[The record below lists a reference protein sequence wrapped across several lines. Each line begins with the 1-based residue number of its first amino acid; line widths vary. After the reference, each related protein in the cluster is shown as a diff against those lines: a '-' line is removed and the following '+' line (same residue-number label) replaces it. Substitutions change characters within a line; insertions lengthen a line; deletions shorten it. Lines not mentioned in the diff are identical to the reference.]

1 MSQFGDAGTWP
12 REINQATAEYIVL
25 NALCEYFG
33 GDALEEQRP
42 DDPKVEEALNNMES
56 LAYCLSNMSGWE
68 GLLSAID
75 RRVEAIRNGMLMHKE
90 KPEGRRVKVSL
101 LNACSNEALG
111 KPEATS

>member
-42 DDPKVEEALNNMES
+42 DDPKVEKALNRLEALADS
-56 LAYCLSNMSGWE
+56 ISGRLGWAQLEKAIE
-68 GLLSAID
+68 G
-75 RRVEAIRNGMLMHKE
+75 RTKAIRDGMLLHKE
-90 KPEGRRVKVSL
+90 KPEAKV
-101 LNACSNEALG
+101 
-111 KPEATS
+111 